1 MKIITIFYILNAT
14 ILLLH
19 EIESAYE
26 QEWELFRLP
35 GKITGFAIFHIPI
48 ILLLFYG
55 LLEIERQT
63 TIGFIM
69 CLIAGIWGLMPFI
82 VHKIVLKR
90 GEKFNRLASNV
101 LIYSNFITGVAL
113 IILSLRFIT

>member
-14 ILLLH
+14 LILLH

-26 QEWELFRLP
+26 KEWELFRLP
-35 GKITGFAIFHIPI
+35 GKITGFVIFHIPI

-63 TIGFIM
+63 IIGFLM
-69 CLIAGIWGLMPFI
+69 GLATGTGGLMPFI
-82 VHKIVLKR
+82 VHKIVIKR
-90 GEKFNRLASNV
+90 EEKFNRLISNV

-113 IILSLRFIT
+113 IILSLSFIT